1 MPGGKELPRQKTVDK
16 SLGLQDNLPSVR
28 GGLGAVQTPSACV
41 IRSYSTVSEHE
52 DRATLLEYILRPE
65 APARAEENFAENP
78 ILKAKLD
85 YLAELSRSAVAY
97 VYWDEILK
105 GR

>member
-1 MPGGKELPRQKTVDK
+1 MNPEGFEYGNDLEGFPEDESVLPFILGKGEP
-16 SLGLQDNLPSVR
+16 
-28 GGLGAVQTPSACV
+28 AAACV

-85 YLAELSRSAVAY
+85 YLAGLVRSAFAY